1 MGMRSQIYVKYNDRL
16 IIANY
21 YGWNYGERMI
31 SRARYGM
38 EYLKYY
44 VDNDC
49 TWDFINGNV
58 EKYRRYFDV
67 NFDYQD
73 IVMSQNILEEY
84 KKSHDSI
91 TIMDTYDEVLSFI
104 YYEQDNNDGKLLIDV
119 KGKTIKY
126 AFVDYDINT
135 DNIMTPEQY
144 IKWDV
149 NGAVEDAETLAKN
162 IEVINSIAELMTCEE
177 VEKFVSSI

>member
-58 EKYRRYFDV
+58 
-67 NFDYQD
+67 
-73 IVMSQNILEEY
+73 
-84 KKSHDSI
+84 DS
-91 TIMDTYDEVLSFI
+91 
-104 YYEQDNNDGKLLIDV
+104 
-119 KGKTIKY
+119 
-126 AFVDYDINT
+126 
-135 DNIMTPEQY
+135 
-144 IKWDV
+144 
-149 NGAVEDAETLAKN
+149 
-162 IEVINSIAELMTCEE
+162 
-177 VEKFVSSI
+177 